1 MSGGWTGISRR
12 GKRDA
17 EALILLQC
25 AHLCK
30 TLFDIFESGAA
41 ARVSS

>member
-1 MSGGWTGISRR
+1 MSVAGRASRGA

-17 EALILLQC
+17 EALILLQQ

-30 TLFDIFESGAA
+30 TLFDIFERV
-41 ARVSS
+41 ARDPRQ

>member
-1 MSGGWTGISRR
+1 MSGGWTGISLR
-12 GKRDA
+12 GQADA
-17 EALILLQC
+17 EALILLQHT
-25 AHLCK
+25 HLCK

>member
-17 EALILLQC
+17 EALILSQS

-30 TLFDIFESGAA
+30 TLFDIFDSYWVAT
-41 ARVSS
+41 VSN